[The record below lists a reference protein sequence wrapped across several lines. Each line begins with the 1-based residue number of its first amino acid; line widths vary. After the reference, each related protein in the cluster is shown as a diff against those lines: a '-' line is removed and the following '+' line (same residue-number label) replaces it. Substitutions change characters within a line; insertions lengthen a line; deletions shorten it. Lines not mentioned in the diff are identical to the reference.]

1 MSEDTRSSP
10 VSGDLVVIG
19 SSAGGIEALSVLLS
33 SLPAD
38 FPTPIVLA
46 QHLDPGR
53 PSTLDSILQRRT
65 TLPVVLVTT
74 TEGFEAGKVYLV
86 PPNRQVTIRDHRV
99 EVEEDTSSKRPRPSI
114 DMLLSSAAEFYGD
127 RLIAVILT
135 GSGTD
140 GAAGAIDVKNA
151 SGIVI
156 IQNPQTA
163 RYPSMPLALPPSIVD
178 FEVDLE
184 RIGPLLYDLV
194 TGVSLPLPEEK
205 TEQVLHGILE
215 QVGRQASIDFRS
227 YKASTLLRRIG
238 RRMTVTHNRTI
249 GEYSTYLSAHPE
261 EVGNLAQSF
270 FINVTQFFRDADA
283 FSYIRSEILPKLV
296 ARARE
301 RDRVLR
307 FWTAGCST
315 GEEPYSLGMLLAD
328 LLGAELP
335 EWNVKIFATDV
346 DEAAITFA
354 RRGLYSE
361 NLLKSVPAEY
371 RERFFERADHGYRIS
386 KALRQMVIFG
396 QQNLSRS
403 ASFPHIDLVLCRN
416 VLIYFTPEL
425 QDYVLNQFAFSLF
438 PDGYLFLGKAETVR
452 PTQSYYELTNKHW
465 KVYRCLGSAPPTTR
479 RLGLPELRTS
489 NTEMLSPYRMG
500 LAKGR
505 ALSEPEQSP
514 PPFEIGQLRRFNE
527 MLLRFLPMG
536 IVIIDHSYRI
546 VIANSSAR
554 CLLGLRDLNSEQDF
568 LHAVRGIPYP
578 QVRSAIDAVFR
589 ERGTITLPNVEF
601 EAPSGGSGRFVS
613 LSIALMQL
621 EAGIPDLAT
630 VSVIDVTE
638 QIQIK
643 RQLEAAQSE
652 QSQLMYELS
661 GANKRLNDMNKELL
675 AANEEL
681 RIANEELLLTHEE
694 LQATN
699 EEFETTNEELQ
710 AANEE
715 LETNNEELQATNEE
729 LETTNEELRV
739 RTTELQ
745 ELTTMRESEHV

>member
-1 MSEDTRSSP
+1 MNEDTRSSP
-10 VSGDLVVIG
+10 VSGNLVVIG
-19 SSAGGIEALSVLLS
+19 SSAGSIEALSVLLS

-46 QHLDPGR
+46 QHLDPGQ

-65 TLPVVLVTT
+65 TLPIVLVTT
-74 TEGFEAGKVYLV
+74 TEEFEAGKVYMV
-86 PPNRQVTIRDHRV
+86 PSNRQVTICDHRV
-99 EVEEDTSSKRPRPSI
+99 EVEEDTSSKRPRPSV

-135 GSGTD
+135 DSGTD

-156 IQNPQTA
+156 IQNPQSA
-163 RYPSMPLALPPSIVD
+163 RYPSMPLALPPSIAD

-184 RIGPLLYDLV
+184 HIGPLLYDLV
-194 TGVSLPLPEEK
+194 TGVSLPLPEDK
-205 TEQVLHGILE
+205 TEQVLHDILE

-227 YKASTLLRRIG
+227 YKVATLLRRIG
-238 RRMTVTHNRTI
+238 RRMMVTRIRTI
-249 GEYSTYLSAHPE
+249 GEYSTYLATHPD
-261 EVGNLAQSF
+261 EVGELVQSF
-270 FINVTQFFRDADA
+270 FINVTQFFRDTDA
-283 FSYIRSEILPKLV
+283 FSYIRSEVLPKLV

-301 RDRVLR
+301 RERVLR
-307 FWTAGCST
+307 FWAAGCST
-315 GEEPYSLGMLLAD
+315 GEEPYSLGMLLTD

-335 EWNVKIFATDV
+335 EWSVKIFATDV

-361 NLLKSVPAEY
+361 HLLKGVPAEY

-403 ASFPHIDLVLCRN
+403 APFPHIDLVLCRN

-438 PDGYLFLGKAETVR
+438 PDGYLFLGKTETVR

-465 KVYRCLGSAPPTTR
+465 KVYRCLDSAPPTTR
-479 RLGLPELRTS
+479 RPELPELRIS
-489 NTEMLSPYRMG
+489 NTEMRSSYRMG

-505 ALSEPEQSP
+505 AQSEPEQSS

-546 VIANSSAR
+546 VIANGSAR

-578 QVRSAIDAVFR
+578 QVRNAIDAVFR
-589 ERGTITLPNVEF
+589 ERGTITLPDVEF
-601 EAPSGGSGRFVS
+601 ETPPGGSGRVVS
-613 LSIALMQL
+613 LSITLMQL
-621 EAGIPDLAT
+621 EAGTPDLAT
-630 VSVIDVTE
+630 ISVIDVTE
-638 QIQIK
+638 QIQIR
-643 RQLEAAQSE
+643 RQLEAVQSE
-652 QSQLMYELS
+652 QSQLMHELS

-675 AANEEL
+675 DTNEELQVANEEL
-681 RIANEELLLTHEE
+681 VLTHEE
-694 LQATN
+694 LQATV

-715 LETNNEELQATNEE
+715 LETNNEELQAANEE
-729 LETTNEELRV
+729 LETTNEELRA
-739 RTTELQ
+739 RTAELQ
-745 ELTTMRESEHV
+745 ELNTICESERV